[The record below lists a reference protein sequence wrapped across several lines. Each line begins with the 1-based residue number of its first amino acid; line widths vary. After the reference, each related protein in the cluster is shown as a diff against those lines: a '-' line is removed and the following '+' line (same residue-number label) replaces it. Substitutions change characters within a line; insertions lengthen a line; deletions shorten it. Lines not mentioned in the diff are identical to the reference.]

1 MAPVEGIFIV
11 LVIVA
16 GAMGTL
22 TPWAFMLG
30 AIGIALTG
38 WNVAQLAR
46 RIPSAGSY
54 VGFAYH
60 GAGAIRPK
68 LAKPAAAFTFYL
80 SLAAGPITVAAVV
93 VFLGSRLQTAASLPN
108 VRWLVIS
115 LAAIA
120 LTSPVILR
128 GISAGQGVLAV
139 DLRLGPRRP
148 AAAAAGAVLGPDRRT
163 GRRGGAVGDDYRRG
177 CA

>member
-1 MAPVEGIFIV
+1 MTVVQERETGLRHGAIGLSDALASTLSNMAPVEGIFIV

-30 AIGIALTG
+30 AVGIGLTG

-46 RIPSAGSY
+46 RVPSAGSY

-60 GAGAIRPK
+60 GAGAIHPK

-80 SLAAGPITVAAVV
+80 SMAAGPITIAAVV
-93 VFLGSRLQTAASLPN
+93 VFLGSWLQTAASLPN
-108 VRWLVIS
+108 AWWLVIA

-120 LTSPVILR
+120 VTSPITLR
-128 GISAGQGVLAV
+128 GITASARTASCSSSWK
-139 DLRLGPRRP
+139 
-148 AAAAAGAVLGPDRRT
+148 AAG
-163 GRRGGAVGDDYRRG
+163 
-177 CA
+177 CC